1 MDQLYSHELTASK
14 LFVTEW
20 EVFLV
25 KCSEKVPPLLYQY
38 ITDELFEYVI
48 KITFEM
54 STKLPACANAANVEA
69 LSNEEE
75 NAIHYVGGYVLL
87 ELKKDRSNLSILP
100 LIEKLTVTEKRATRI
115 EPSQQWVTSVDKG
128 GLTKITDEA
137 FQCFCDI
144 EIAVRRFLQ
153 VNNTRDMNEKFSKKV
168 VHAILRDE
176 NLLFDWCFAVECI
189 EEEVATQCL
198 EII

>member
-1 MDQLYSHELTASK
+1 
-14 LFVTEW
+14 
-20 EVFLV
+20 
-25 KCSEKVPPLLYQY
+25 
-38 ITDELFEYVI
+38 LFEDVI
-48 KITFEM
+48 KKMFEM
-54 STKLPACANAANVEA
+54 STKLPACASAANDEA

-75 NAIHYVGGYVLL
+75 NAIHYVGGYVLQ
-87 ELKKDRSNLSILP
+87 ELKKNHSNSSILA

-115 EPSQQWVTSVDKG
+115 DPSQQWVTSVDRG
-128 GLTKITDEA
+128 GLMKITEEA

-153 VNNTRDMNEKFSKKV
+153 VNNTRDMNEKFSKKD

-189 EEEVATQCL
+189 EE
-198 EII
+198 